1 MIAGRSAQRSLRSR
15 HRAQRLWL
23 AALLAAVPLIVL
35 PLDTGLPQGSRPT
48 IVIAESVSAEASG
61 QTALAIRVGPA
72 SALPRGSFVRIR
84 GLPTLAALSEGH
96 SIAPGSWAVPLA
108 ALNDLKIT
116 LPVTATGRAEIV
128 ITLVGTDGAVL
139 AEARSILVVSA
150 PSTGQAKAE
159 TSIPLSILR
168 AGTPERDEP
177 PPAALPSARLPKL
190 PPDVHAR
197 AVRMKVKGDEHLAQ
211 GGVAQARLF
220 YERAAEAG
228 LAEAAMA
235 LAATYDAAELGR
247 LGVLGLQPDRNAAR
261 RWYERA
267 RQLGAM
273 EADQR
278 LSRLGAN

>member
-1 MIAGRSAQRSLRSR
+1 
-15 HRAQRLWL
+15 LWL
-23 AALLAAVPLIVL
+23 TALLAAVPLVAL
-35 PLDTGLPQGSRPT
+35 PLDTGQPQGSRPT
-48 IVIAESVSAEASG
+48 IVVAESVSAEASG
-61 QTALAIRVGPA
+61 QTALSIRVGPA

-84 GLPTLAALSEGH
+84 GLPSLAALSEGH

-108 ALNDLKIT
+108 ALNELKIT
-116 LPVTATGRAEIV
+116 LPVTAAGRSEIL
-128 ITLVGTDGAVL
+128 ITLVGIDGAVL

-150 PSTGQAKAE
+150 PSSSGHAKAE
-159 TSIPLSILR
+159 TSVPLSILR
-168 AGTPERDEP
+168 AGTPEKDE
-177 PPAALPSARLPKL
+177 PPAALPTARLPKL
-190 PPDVHAR
+190 APEAHDR
-197 AVRMKVKGDEHLAQ
+197 AMRMKLKGDEHLAQ

-220 YERAAEAG
+220 YERAAEVG
-228 LAEAAMA
+228 LPEAAMA

-267 RQLGAM
+267 RQLGAV